1 VKKVTGI
8 GGVFFKSKDPQKSK
22 EWYAKHLGIQ
32 SDKYGHSFKWRDQND
47 ASKECITQWS
57 PMEEKTDY
65 YEPSSSEFMINYR
78 VENLEALLSEL
89 KKSNVQIVGKMQE
102 YDYGKFAWILDLEG
116 RKVELWEPN
125 DESIL

>member
-1 VKKVTGI
+1 MKKVTGI

>member
-1 VKKVTGI
+1 MKKVTGI

-116 RKVELWEPN
+116 RKVELWEPK

>member
-116 RKVELWEPN
+116 RKVELWEPK

>member
-1 VKKVTGI
+1 
-8 GGVFFKSKDPQKSK
+8 
-22 EWYAKHLGIQ
+22 
-32 SDKYGHSFKWRDQND
+32 
-47 ASKECITQWS
+47 
-57 PMEEKTDY
+57 MEEKTDY

-116 RKVELWEPN
+116 RKVELWEPK